1 MVLTFGRIYAIIDS
15 KKSTERIMEIKR
27 DYYLNKLIQH
37 RKNGLVK
44 IVTGVR
50 RCGKSYLL
58 FHLFRNYLQ
67 KSGIQD
73 DHIISI
79 ALDDYGNKHLLDPD
93 ALYRHVKSLIADNA
107 DYYILLDE
115 IQLVKDFESVV
126 NGFMHIPNADIYV
139 TGSNSK
145 FLSSDVVT
153 EFRGR
158 GDEIRV
164 YPLNFSEFYSAYGG
178 DFNNAWLM
186 FCNYGGMPLCLSMQ
200 TQEDK
205 AKYLT
210 NLFETTYLADIINR
224 NKLRG
229 NAEINELTDV
239 LASSIG
245 SLTNPLKLSN
255 TFASTKKVT
264 LSANTITAYLG
275 YLQDSF
281 LIEKSLRFDIKGKK
295 YINTPAKY
303 YFVDMG
309 LRNARLSFRQQEYT
323 HIMENVIYNELR
335 SLGYSVDVGVVENVG
350 KENGV
355 SVRRSFEV
363 DFVVNSGNR
372 RYYIQ
377 SAYNIPSDEKLKQEQ
392 ASLLSINDAFRK
404 IIIVNQPILSGYNEY
419 GILMLALSDFL
430 MDPEKTLNL

>member
-1 MVLTFGRIYAIIDS
+1 
-15 KKSTERIMEIKR
+15 MEIKR
-27 DYYLNKLIQH
+27 DFYLNKLIQH
-37 RKNGLVK
+37 KKNGMVK

-50 RCGKSYLL
+50 RCGKSYML
-58 FHLFRNYLQ
+58 FKLFRDHLLGVGV
-67 KSGIQD
+67 KA

-79 ALDDYGNKHLLDPD
+79 ALDDFGNRKLQNPNE
-93 ALYRHVKSLIADNA
+93 LYNYVKSQIVDNE

-115 IQLVKDFESVV
+115 IQLVPEFESVI
-126 NGFMHIPNADIYV
+126 NGFMHIANADIYV

-145 FLSSDVVT
+145 FLSSDIIT

-164 YPLNFSEFYSAYGG
+164 HPLNFSEFYSVYGG
-178 DFNNAWLM
+178 DFDKAWIM
-186 FCNYGGMPLCLSMQ
+186 YCNYGGMPLCLSME
-200 TQEDK
+200 TVADK

-210 NLFETTYLADIINR
+210 NLFEMTYLADIINR
-224 NKLRG
+224 NNLRG
-229 NAEINELTDV
+229 NVEINELTDV

-255 TFASTKKVT
+255 TFASTKNVK
-264 LSANTITAYLG
+264 LSANTIATYLD
-275 YLQDSF
+275 YLQDAF
-281 LIEKSLRFDIKGKK
+281 LVEKAIRYDIKGKK

-303 YFVDMG
+303 YFVDLG

-335 SLGYSVDVGVVENVG
+335 LRGYSVDVGVVENVE

-355 SVRRSFEV
+355 FVRKKLEV
-363 DFVVNSGNR
+363 DFVVNLGNR

-377 SAYNIPSDEKLKQEQ
+377 SAYNIPSEEKMKQEQ

-404 IIIVNQPILSGYNEY
+404 IIIVNQPIMSGYNEQ
-419 GILMLALSDFL
+419 GILMLSLQDFL
-430 MDPEKTLNL
+430 MEPEKVLNF

>member
-1 MVLTFGRIYAIIDS
+1 
-15 KKSTERIMEIKR
+15 MEIKR
-27 DYYLNKLIQH
+27 DHYLNKLIGH
-37 RKNGLVK
+37 KKNGLVK
-44 IVTGVR
+44 IVTGIR

-58 FHLFRNYLQ
+58 FKLFRDHLIS
-67 KSGIQD
+67 SGVKE
-73 DHIISI
+73 DHIISV

-93 ALYRHVKSLIADNA
+93 ELYRHVKNSITDDG

-126 NGFMHIPNADIYV
+126 NGFLHIPNADVYV

-164 YPLNFSEFYSAYGG
+164 YPLNFSEFYSVYGG
-178 DFNNAWLM
+178 DFDSAWLM

-205 AKYLT
+205 GKYLT

-224 NKLRG
+224 NNLRG
-229 NAEINELTDV
+229 NAEINELTDI

-245 SLTNPLKLSN
+245 SLTNPLKLSAA
-255 TFASTKKVT
+255 FGSTKRVK
-264 LSANTITAYLG
+264 LSAGTISVYLG
-275 YLQDSF
+275 YLQDAF
-281 LIEKSLRFDIKGKK
+281 LIEKALRFDIKGKK

-335 SLGYSVDVGVVENVG
+335 ARGYSVDVGVVETVG

-355 SVRRSFEV
+355 SLRKSLEV
-363 DFVVNSGNR
+363 DFVVNSGDR

-377 SAYNIPSDEKLKQEQ
+377 SAYNIPSEEKLKREQ

-404 IIIVNQPILSGYNEY
+404 LIIVDRPILSGYNEQ
-419 GILMLALSDFL
+419 GIIMLSLKDFL
-430 MDPEKTLNL
+430 LDPEKALNL

>member
-1 MVLTFGRIYAIIDS
+1 
-15 KKSTERIMEIKR
+15 MEINR
-27 DYYLNKLIQH
+27 DFYLNKLIQH
-37 RKNGLVK
+37 RKNGMVK

-58 FHLFRNYLQ
+58 FKLFRDYLI
-67 KSGIQD
+67 GNGVPAN
-73 DHIISI
+73 HIIAI
-79 ALDDYGNKHLLDPD
+79 ALDDYGNKALQNPD
-93 ALYRHVKSLIADNA
+93 TLYAHIKNAVAD
-107 DYYILLDE
+107 DGEYYILLDE
-115 IQLVKDFESVV
+115 IQLVADFESVI
-126 NGFMHIPNADIYV
+126 NGFLHIPNVDIYV

-145 FLSSDVVT
+145 FLSSDIIT

-164 YPLNFSEFYSAYGG
+164 YPLNFSEFYSAFGG
-178 DFNNAWLM
+178 EFDKAWIM
-186 FCNYGGMPLCLSMQ
+186 YCNYGGMPLCLSMQ

-224 NKLRG
+224 NSLRG
-229 NAEINELTDV
+229 NAEIGELTDV

-255 TFASTKKVT
+255 TFGSTKNVK
-264 LSANTITAYLG
+264 LSVNTIANYLG
-275 YLQDSF
+275 FLQDAF
-281 LIEKSLRFDIKGKK
+281 LVEKALRYDIKGKK

-335 SLGYSVDVGVVENVG
+335 LRGYSVDVGVVENVSRESG
-350 KENGV
+350 GEPARNKLEI
-355 SVRRSFEV
+355 
-363 DFVVNSGNR
+363 DFVVNSGNK

-377 SAYNIPSDEKLKQEQ
+377 SAYNIASEEKMKQEQ

-404 IIIVNQPILSGYNEY
+404 IIIVNQPIMSGYNEQ
-419 GILMLALSDFL
+419 GILMLSLQDFL
-430 MDPEKTLNL
+430 MEPEKVLDF

>member
-1 MVLTFGRIYAIIDS
+1 
-15 KKSTERIMEIKR
+15 MEIKR
-27 DYYLNKLIQH
+27 DYYLNKLIGH
-37 RKNGLVK
+37 KKNGLVK
-44 IVTGVR
+44 IVTGIR

-58 FHLFRNYLQ
+58 FKLFRDHLIS
-67 KSGIQD
+67 SGVKE
-73 DHIISI
+73 DHIISV
-79 ALDDYGNKHLLDPD
+79 ALDDYGNKRLLDPD
-93 ALYRHVKSLIADNA
+93 ELYRHVKNSITDGG

-126 NGFMHIPNADIYV
+126 NGFLHIPGADVYV

-178 DFNNAWLM
+178 DFDSAWLM
-186 FCNYGGMPLCLSMQ
+186 FCNYGGMPLCLSMR

-205 AKYLT
+205 GKYLT

-224 NKLRG
+224 NNLRG
-229 NAEINELTDV
+229 NAEINELTDI

-245 SLTNPLKLSN
+245 SLTNPLKLSAA
-255 TFASTKKVT
+255 FGSTKRVK
-264 LSANTITAYLG
+264 LSAGTISVYLG
-275 YLQDSF
+275 YLQDAF
-281 LIEKSLRFDIKGKK
+281 LIEKALRFDIKGKK

-335 SLGYSVDVGVVENVG
+335 ARGYSVDVGVVETVG

-355 SVRRSFEV
+355 SLRKSLEV
-363 DFVVNSGNR
+363 DFVVNSGDR

-377 SAYNIPSDEKLKQEQ
+377 SAYNIPSEEKLKREQ

-404 IIIVNQPILSGYNEY
+404 LIIVDRPILSGYNEQ
-419 GILMLALSDFL
+419 GIIMLSLKDFL
-430 MDPEKTLNL
+430 LDPEKALNL

>member
-1 MVLTFGRIYAIIDS
+1 MV
-15 KKSTERIMEIKR
+15 IKR
-27 DYYLNKLIQH
+27 DFYLSKLIQH
-37 RKNGLVK
+37 KKNGMVK
-44 IVTGVR
+44 IITGIR

-58 FHLFRNYLQ
+58 FKLFRDHLLE
-67 KSGIQD
+67 SGIKE

-79 ALDDYGNKHLLDPD
+79 ALDDFGNRKLQKPD
-93 ALYRHVKSLIADNA
+93 ELYNHVKSQIVDNE

-115 IQLVKDFESVV
+115 IQLVPEFESVI
-126 NGFMHIPNADIYV
+126 NGFLHIPNADIYV

-145 FLSSDVVT
+145 FLSSDIIT

-164 YPLNFSEFYSAYGG
+164 YPLNFSEFYSVYGG
-178 DFNNAWLM
+178 DFDKAWIM
-186 FCNYGGMPLCLSMQ
+186 YCNYGGMPLCLSME
-200 TQEDK
+200 TVADK

-210 NLFETTYLADIINR
+210 SLFDTTYLADIINR
-224 NKLRG
+224 NNLRG
-229 NAEINELTDV
+229 NVEINELTDV

-255 TFASTKKVT
+255 TFASTKNVK
-264 LSANTITAYLG
+264 LSANTISSYLN
-275 YLQDSF
+275 YLQDAF
-281 LIEKSLRFDIKGKK
+281 LIERAVRYDIKGKK

-303 YFVDMG
+303 YFVDLG

-335 SLGYSVDVGVVENVG
+335 LRGYSVDVGVVENVE

-355 SVRRSFEV
+355 SVRKNLEV
-363 DFVVNSGNR
+363 DFVVNLGNR

-377 SAYNIPSDEKLKQEQ
+377 SAYSIPSEEKMAQEQ

-404 IIIVNQPILSGYNEY
+404 IIIVNQPIMSGYNEQ
-419 GILMLALSDFL
+419 GILMLSLQDFL
-430 MDPEKTLNL
+430 MNPEKVLNF

>member
-1 MVLTFGRIYAIIDS
+1 M
-15 KKSTERIMEIKR
+15 KIKR

-37 RKNGLVK
+37 KKNGLVK

-58 FHLFRNYLQ
+58 FQLFRDHLLE
-67 KSGIQD
+67 SGIKD

-79 ALDDYGNKHLLDPD
+79 ALDDYGNRQLLDPD
-93 ALYRHVKSLIADNA
+93 ELYRYVKSRIAD
-107 DYYILLDE
+107 DEDHYILLDE
-115 IQLVKDFESVV
+115 IQLVNNFESVV
-126 NGFMHIPNADIYV
+126 NGFLHIPNADVYV

-158 GDEIRV
+158 GDEIRIF
-164 YPLNFSEFYSAYGG
+164 PLNFSEFYSAYGG
-178 DFNNAWLM
+178 DFNDAWLM

-200 TQEDK
+200 TQADK

-210 NLFETTYLADIINR
+210 NLFEATYLADIINR

-229 NAEINELTDV
+229 NVEINELTDI

-255 TFASTKKVT
+255 TFASTKSVK
-264 LSANTITAYLG
+264 LSANTISAYLG
-275 YLQDSF
+275 YLQDAF
-281 LIEKSLRFDIKGKK
+281 LIEKALRYDIKGKK

-309 LRNARLSFRQQEYT
+309 LRNARLAFRQQEYT

-335 SLGYSVDVGVVENVG
+335 SRGYSVDVGIVETVS
-350 KENGV
+350 KE
-355 SVRRSFEV
+355 SDAWVRKPLEV
-363 DFVVNSGNR
+363 DFVVNLGNR

-377 SAYNIPSDEKLKQEQ
+377 SAYDIPSEEKMQQEQ

-404 IIIVNQPILSGYNEY
+404 IVIVNRPILSGYNEQ
-419 GILMLALSDFL
+419 GILMLSLSDFL
-430 MDPEKTLNL
+430 LDPEKAIDL

>member
-1 MVLTFGRIYAIIDS
+1 
-15 KKSTERIMEIKR
+15 MEIKR

-37 RKNGLVK
+37 KKNGLVK

-58 FHLFRNYLQ
+58 FKLFRDHLLE
-67 KSGIQD
+67 SGIKN
-73 DHIISI
+73 DHIISV
-79 ALDDYGNKHLLDPD
+79 ALDDYGNRQLLDPD
-93 ALYRHVKSLIADNA
+93 ELYRYVKGRIVD
-107 DYYILLDE
+107 DEDHYILLDE
-115 IQLVKDFESVV
+115 IQLVNNFESVV
-126 NGFMHIPNADIYV
+126 NGFLHIPNADVYV

-158 GDEIRV
+158 GDEIRIF
-164 YPLNFSEFYSAYGG
+164 PLNFSEFYSAYGG
-178 DFNNAWLM
+178 DFNDAWLM

-200 TQEDK
+200 TQADK

-210 NLFETTYLADIINR
+210 NLFEATYLADIINR

-229 NAEINELTDV
+229 NVEINELTDI

-255 TFASTKKVT
+255 TFASTKSVK
-264 LSANTITAYLG
+264 LSANTISAYLG
-275 YLQDSF
+275 YLQDAF
-281 LIEKSLRFDIKGKK
+281 LIEKALRYDIKGKK

-309 LRNARLSFRQQEYT
+309 LRNARLAFRQQEYT

-335 SLGYSVDVGVVENVG
+335 SRGYSVDVGIVETVS
-350 KENGV
+350 KE
-355 SVRRSFEV
+355 SDAWVRKPLEV
-363 DFVVNSGNR
+363 DFVVNLGNR

-377 SAYNIPSDEKLKQEQ
+377 SAYDIPSEEKMQQEQ

-404 IIIVNQPILSGYNEY
+404 IVIVNRPILSGYNEQ
-419 GILMLALSDFL
+419 GILMLSLSDFL
-430 MDPEKTLNL
+430 LDPEKAIDL

>member
-1 MVLTFGRIYAIIDS
+1 
-15 KKSTERIMEIKR
+15 MEIKR
-27 DYYLNKLIQH
+27 DMYLNKLIRH
-37 RKNGLVK
+37 KGNGMVK
-44 IVTGVR
+44 IITGVR

-58 FHLFRNYLQ
+58 FKLFRDHLVE
-67 KSGIQD
+67 SGVAQ

-79 ALDDYGNKHLLDPD
+79 ALDDYGNRALQNPD
-93 ALYRHVKSLIADNA
+93 ELYNYVKSRVTD
-107 DYYILLDE
+107 DGDFYILLDE
-115 IQLVKDFESVV
+115 IQMVKDFEGVV
-126 NGFMHIPNADIYV
+126 NGFLHISNADIYI

-145 FLSSDVVT
+145 FLSTDILT

-164 YPLNFSEFYSAYGG
+164 YPLCFSEFYSVYGG
-178 DFNNAWLM
+178 EFDKAWLVY
-186 FCNYGGMPLCLSMQ
+186 CNYGGMPLCLSMQ

-224 NKLRG
+224 NNLRG
-229 NAEINELTDV
+229 NAEINELTDI

-255 TFASTKKVT
+255 TFASTKNVK
-264 LSANTITAYLG
+264 LSANTISAYLD
-275 YLQDSF
+275 YLQDAF
-281 LIEKSLRFDIKGKK
+281 LIEKSVRYDIKGKR

-303 YFVDMG
+303 YFVDLG
-309 LRNARLSFRQQEYT
+309 LRNARLAFRQQEYT

-335 SLGYSVDVGVVENVG
+335 LRGYSVDVGVVDNVE
-350 KENGV
+350 KENGI
-355 SVRRSFEV
+355 SVRKRFEV
-363 DFVVNSGNR
+363 DFVVNLGNR

-377 SAYNIPSDEKLKQEQ
+377 SAYNIPTDEKMEQEQ

-404 IIIVNQPILSGYNEY
+404 IIIVNQQILSGYNEQ
-419 GILMLALSDFL
+419 GILMLSLQDFL
-430 MDPEKTLNL
+430 LDPEKSMNL

>member
-1 MVLTFGRIYAIIDS
+1 
-15 KKSTERIMEIKR
+15 MEIKR
-27 DYYLNKLIQH
+27 DHYLNKLIGH
-37 RKNGLVK
+37 KKNGLVK
-44 IVTGVR
+44 IVTGIR

-58 FHLFRNYLQ
+58 FKLFRDHLIS
-67 KSGIQD
+67 SGVKE
-73 DHIISI
+73 DHIISV
-79 ALDDYGNKHLLDPD
+79 ALDDYGNKPLLDPD
-93 ALYRHVKSLIADNA
+93 ELYRHVKNSITDGG

-126 NGFMHIPNADIYV
+126 NGFLHIPGADVYV

-178 DFNNAWLM
+178 DFDSAWLM
-186 FCNYGGMPLCLSMQ
+186 FCNYGGMPLCLSMR

-205 AKYLT
+205 GKYLT

-229 NAEINELTDV
+229 NAEINELTDI

-245 SLTNPLKLSN
+245 SLTNPLKLSAA
-255 TFASTKKVT
+255 FGSTKRVK
-264 LSANTITAYLG
+264 LSAGTISVYLG
-275 YLQDSF
+275 YLQDAF
-281 LIEKSLRFDIKGKK
+281 LIEKALRFDIKGKK

-335 SLGYSVDVGVVENVG
+335 ARGYSVDVGVVETVG

-355 SVRRSFEV
+355 SLRKSLEV
-363 DFVVNSGNR
+363 DFVVNSGDR

-377 SAYNIPSDEKLKQEQ
+377 SAYNIPSEEKLKREQ

-404 IIIVNQPILSGYNEY
+404 LIIVDRPILSGYNEQ
-419 GILMLALSDFL
+419 GIIMLSLKDFL
-430 MDPEKTLNL
+430 LDPEKALNL

>member
-1 MVLTFGRIYAIIDS
+1 M
-15 KKSTERIMEIKR
+15 KIKR

-37 RKNGLVK
+37 KKNGLVK

-58 FHLFRNYLQ
+58 FQLFRDHLLE
-67 KSGIQD
+67 SGIKD

-79 ALDDYGNKHLLDPD
+79 ALDDYGNRQLLDPD
-93 ALYRHVKSLIADNA
+93 ELYRYVKSRIAD
-107 DYYILLDE
+107 DEDHYILLDE

-126 NGFMHIPNADIYV
+126 NGFLHIPNTDVYV

-158 GDEIRV
+158 GDEIRIF
-164 YPLNFSEFYSAYGG
+164 PLNFSEFYSAYGG
-178 DFNNAWLM
+178 DFNDAWLM

-200 TQEDK
+200 TQADK

-210 NLFETTYLADIINR
+210 NLFEATYLADIINR

-229 NAEINELTDV
+229 NVEINELTDI

-255 TFASTKKVT
+255 TFASTKSVK
-264 LSANTITAYLG
+264 LSANTISAYLG
-275 YLQDSF
+275 YLQDAF
-281 LIEKSLRFDIKGKK
+281 LIEKALRYDIKGKK

-309 LRNARLSFRQQEYT
+309 LRNARLAFRQQEYT

-335 SLGYSVDVGVVENVG
+335 SRGYSVDVGIVETVS
-350 KENGV
+350 KE
-355 SVRRSFEV
+355 SDAWVRKPLEV
-363 DFVVNSGNR
+363 DFVVNLGNR

-377 SAYNIPSDEKLKQEQ
+377 SAYDIPSEEKMQQEQ
-392 ASLLSINDAFRK
+392 ASLLSINDAFRF
-404 IIIVNQPILSGYNEY
+404 NAEY
-419 GILMLALSDFL
+419 
-430 MDPEKTLNL
+430 

>member
-1 MVLTFGRIYAIIDS
+1 
-15 KKSTERIMEIKR
+15 MEIKR
-27 DYYLNKLIQH
+27 DHYLNKLIGH
-37 RKNGLVK
+37 KKNGLVK
-44 IVTGVR
+44 IVTGIR

-58 FHLFRNYLQ
+58 FKLFRDHLIS
-67 KSGIQD
+67 SGVKE
-73 DHIISI
+73 DHIISV
-79 ALDDYGNKHLLDPD
+79 ALDDYGNKPLLDPD
-93 ALYRHVKSLIADNA
+93 ELYRHVKNSITDGG

-126 NGFMHIPNADIYV
+126 NGFLHIPGADVYV

-178 DFNNAWLM
+178 DFDSAWLM
-186 FCNYGGMPLCLSMQ
+186 FCNYGGMPLCLSMR

-205 AKYLT
+205 GKYLT

-224 NKLRG
+224 NNLRG
-229 NAEINELTDV
+229 NAEINELTDI

-245 SLTNPLKLSN
+245 SLTNPLKLSAA
-255 TFASTKKVT
+255 FGSTKRIK
-264 LSANTITAYLG
+264 LSAGTISVYLG
-275 YLQDSF
+275 YLQDAF
-281 LIEKSLRFDIKGKK
+281 LIEKALRFDIKGKK

-309 LRNARLSFRQQEYT
+309 LRNARFSFRQQEYT

-335 SLGYSVDVGVVENVG
+335 ARGYSVDVGVVETVG

-355 SVRRSFEV
+355 SLRKSLEV
-363 DFVVNSGNR
+363 DFVVNSGDR

-377 SAYNIPSDEKLKQEQ
+377 SAYNIPSEEKLKREQ

-404 IIIVNQPILSGYNEY
+404 LIIVDRPILSGYNEQ
-419 GILMLALSDFL
+419 GIIMLSLKDFL
-430 MDPEKTLNL
+430 LDPEKALNL

>member
-1 MVLTFGRIYAIIDS
+1 
-15 KKSTERIMEIKR
+15 MEIKR
-27 DYYLNKLIQH
+27 VFYLNKLIKHQ
-37 RKNGLVK
+37 KNGMVK

-58 FHLFRNYLQ
+58 FKLFRDYLIG
-67 KSGIQD
+67 SGVPT
-73 DHIISI
+73 DHIIAI
-79 ALDDYGNKHLLDPD
+79 ALDDYGNKALQNPD
-93 ALYRHVKSLIADNA
+93 ELYQYIKNAVADDG

-115 IQLVKDFESVV
+115 IQLVADFESVI

-145 FLSSDVVT
+145 FLSSDIIT

-178 DFNNAWLM
+178 EFDKAWVM
-186 FCNYGGMPLCLSMQ
+186 YCNYGGMPLCLSMQ

-224 NKLRG
+224 NSLRG
-229 NAEINELTDV
+229 NSEIGELTDV

-255 TFASTKKVT
+255 TFGSTKIVK
-264 LSANTITAYLG
+264 LSVNTIINYLN
-275 YLQDSF
+275 YLQDAF
-281 LIEKSLRFDIKGKK
+281 LIEKAVRYDIKGKK

-335 SLGYSVDVGVVENVG
+335 LRGYSVDVGVVETVRR
-350 KENGV
+350 ENGGDLA
-355 SVRRSFEV
+355 RNRLEV
-363 DFVVNSGNR
+363 DFVVNSGNK

-377 SAYNIPSDEKLKQEQ
+377 SAYNIASEEKMKQEQ

-404 IIIVNQPILSGYNEY
+404 IIIVNQPIMSGYNEQ
-419 GILMLALSDFL
+419 GILMLSLQDFL
-430 MDPEKTLNL
+430 MEPEKVLDL

>member
-1 MVLTFGRIYAIIDS
+1 
-15 KKSTERIMEIKR
+15 MEIKR
-27 DYYLNKLIQH
+27 DYYLDKLIQH

-58 FHLFRNYLQ
+58 FNLFRGSLID
-67 KSGIQD
+67 SGIRG

-79 ALDDYGNKHLLDPD
+79 AMDDYGNKHLLDPD
-93 ALYRHVKSLIADNA
+93 ELYRYVKSLITDSD

-115 IQLVKDFESVV
+115 IQLVKDFESVI
-126 NGFMHIPNADIYV
+126 NGFMHIPNADVYV

-145 FLSSDVVT
+145 FLSSDIVT

-158 GDEIRV
+158 GDEIRI

-178 DFNNAWLM
+178 NFNDAWLT

-255 TFASTKKVT
+255 TFASTKKVK
-264 LSANTITAYLG
+264 LSANTISAYLG
-275 YLQDSF
+275 YLKDAF
-281 LIEKSLRFDIKGKK
+281 LIEKALRFDIKGKK

-303 YFVDMG
+303 YFVDIG

-335 SLGYSVDVGVVENVG
+335 SRGYSVDVGVVENVG
-350 KENGV
+350 KDNGV
-355 SVRRSFEV
+355 SVRKSFEV

-377 SAYNIPSDEKLKQEQ
+377 SAYNIPTQEKMEQEQ

-404 IIIVNQPILSGYNEY
+404 IIIVNQPILSGYNER
-419 GILMLALSDFL
+419 GILMVSLSDFL
-430 MDPEKTLNL
+430 FEPEKSLNL

>member
-1 MVLTFGRIYAIIDS
+1 
-15 KKSTERIMEIKR
+15 MEIKR
-27 DYYLNKLIQH
+27 DYYLDKLIQH

-58 FHLFRNYLQ
+58 FNLFRGSLID
-67 KSGIQD
+67 SGIRG

-79 ALDDYGNKHLLDPD
+79 AMDDYGNKHLLDPD
-93 ALYRHVKSLIADNA
+93 ELYSYVKSLITDSD

-115 IQLVKDFESVV
+115 IQLVKDFESVI
-126 NGFMHIPNADIYV
+126 NGFVHIPNADVYV

-145 FLSSDVVT
+145 FLSSDIVT

-158 GDEIRV
+158 GDEIRI

-178 DFNNAWLM
+178 DFNDAWLT

-210 NLFETTYLADIINR
+210 NLFETTYITDIINR
-224 NKLRG
+224 NRLRG

-255 TFASTKKVT
+255 AFASTKKVK
-264 LSANTITAYLG
+264 LSANTISAYLG
-275 YLQDSF
+275 YLQDAF
-281 LIEKSLRFDIKGKK
+281 LIEKALRFDIKGKK

-303 YFVDMG
+303 YFVDIG

-335 SLGYSVDVGVVENVG
+335 SRGYSVDVGVVENVG
-350 KENGV
+350 KDNGV
-355 SVRRSFEV
+355 SVRKAFEV

-377 SAYNIPSDEKLKQEQ
+377 SAYNIPTQEKMEQEQ

-404 IIIVNQPILSGYNEY
+404 IIIVNQPILSGYNER
-419 GILMLALSDFL
+419 GILMLSLSDFL
-430 MDPEKTLNL
+430 FEPEKSLNL

>member
-1 MVLTFGRIYAIIDS
+1 
-15 KKSTERIMEIKR
+15 MEIKR
-27 DYYLNKLIQH
+27 DFYLNKLIQH
-37 RKNGLVK
+37 KKNGMVK

-58 FHLFRNYLQ
+58 FKLFRNHLLEN
-67 KSGIQD
+67 GIEKN
-73 DHIISI
+73 HIISI
-79 ALDDYGNKHLLDPD
+79 ALDDFGSRKLQNPEE
-93 ALYRHVKSLIADNA
+93 LYNYVKSRIIDGE

-115 IQLVKDFESVV
+115 IQLVPEFESVI
-126 NGFMHIPNADIYV
+126 NGFLHIENADIYV

-145 FLSSDVVT
+145 FLSSDIIT

-164 YPLNFSEFYSAYGG
+164 YPLNFSEFYSVFGG
-178 DFNNAWLM
+178 DFDKAWVM
-186 FCNYGGMPLCLSMQ
+186 YCNYGGMPLCLLSESI
-200 TQEDK
+200 TDK

-224 NKLRG
+224 NNLRG
-229 NAEINELTDV
+229 NAEIGELTDI
-239 LASSIG
+239 LASAIG

-255 TFASTKKVT
+255 SFASTKNVK
-264 LSANTITAYLG
+264 LSANTISTYLD
-275 YLQDSF
+275 YFQDAF
-281 LIEKSLRFDIKGKK
+281 LVEKAVRYDIKGKK

-303 YFVDMG
+303 YFVDVG

-335 SLGYSVDVGVVENVG
+335 LRGYSVDVGVVDSVER
-350 KENGV
+350 ENGT
-355 SVRRSFEV
+355 SARKSLEV
-363 DFVVNSGNR
+363 DFVVNLGNR

-377 SAYNIPSDEKLKQEQ
+377 SAYNIATEEKMAQEQ

-404 IIIVNQPILSGYNEY
+404 IIIVNQSIMSGYNEQ
-419 GILMLALSDFL
+419 GILILSLQDFL
-430 MDPEKTLNL
+430 AEPEKFLNF

>member
-1 MVLTFGRIYAIIDS
+1 
-15 KKSTERIMEIKR
+15 MEIKR
-27 DYYLNKLIQH
+27 DYYLDKLIQH

-58 FHLFRNYLQ
+58 FNLFRGSLID
-67 KSGIQD
+67 SGIRG

-79 ALDDYGNKHLLDPD
+79 AMDDYGNKHLLDPD
-93 ALYRHVKSLIADNA
+93 ELYRYVKSLITDSD

-115 IQLVKDFESVV
+115 IQLVKDFESVI
-126 NGFMHIPNADIYV
+126 NGFMHIPNADVYI

-145 FLSSDVVT
+145 FLSSDIVT

-158 GDEIRV
+158 GDEIRI
-164 YPLNFSEFYSAYGG
+164 YPLNFSEFYSEYGG
-178 DFNNAWLM
+178 NFNDAWLT

-255 TFASTKKVT
+255 TFASTKKVK
-264 LSANTITAYLG
+264 LSANTISAYLG
-275 YLQDSF
+275 YLQDAF
-281 LIEKSLRFDIKGKK
+281 LIEKALRFDIKGKK

-303 YFVDMG
+303 YFVDIG

-335 SLGYSVDVGVVENVG
+335 SRGYSVDVGVVENVG
-350 KENGV
+350 KDNGV
-355 SVRRSFEV
+355 SVRKSFEV

-377 SAYNIPSDEKLKQEQ
+377 SAYNIPTQEKMEQEQ

-404 IIIVNQPILSGYNEY
+404 IIIVNQPILSGYNER
-419 GILMLALSDFL
+419 GILILSLSDFL
-430 MDPEKTLNL
+430 FEPEKSLNL

>member
-1 MVLTFGRIYAIIDS
+1 
-15 KKSTERIMEIKR
+15 MEIKR
-27 DYYLNKLIQH
+27 DMYLNKLIRH
-37 RKNGLVK
+37 KGNGMVK
-44 IVTGVR
+44 IITGVR

-58 FHLFRNYLQ
+58 FKLFRDHLVE
-67 KSGIQD
+67 SGVAQ

-79 ALDDYGNKHLLDPD
+79 ALDDYGNRALQNPD
-93 ALYRHVKSLIADNA
+93 ELYNYVKSRVTD
-107 DYYILLDE
+107 DGDFYILLDE
-115 IQLVKDFESVV
+115 IQMVKDFEGVV
-126 NGFMHIPNADIYV
+126 NGFLHISNADIYI

-145 FLSSDVVT
+145 FLSTDILT

-164 YPLNFSEFYSAYGG
+164 YPLCFSEFYSVYGG
-178 DFNNAWLM
+178 EFDKAWLVY
-186 FCNYGGMPLCLSMQ
+186 CNYGGMPLCLSMQ

-224 NKLRG
+224 NNLRG
-229 NAEINELTDV
+229 NAEINELTDI

-255 TFASTKKVT
+255 TFASTKNVK
-264 LSANTITAYLG
+264 LSANTISAYLD
-275 YLQDSF
+275 YLQDAF
-281 LIEKSLRFDIKGKK
+281 LIEKSVRYDIKGKK

-303 YFVDMG
+303 YFVDLG
-309 LRNARLSFRQQEYT
+309 LRNARLAFRQQEYT

-335 SLGYSVDVGVVENVG
+335 LRGYSVDVGVVDNVE
-350 KENGV
+350 KENGI
-355 SVRRSFEV
+355 SVRKRLEV
-363 DFVVNSGNR
+363 DFVVNLGNR

-377 SAYNIPSDEKLKQEQ
+377 SAYNIPTDEKMEQEQ

-404 IIIVNQPILSGYNEY
+404 IIIVNQQILSGYNEQ
-419 GILMLALSDFL
+419 GILMLSLQDFL
-430 MDPEKTLNL
+430 LDPEKSMNL

>member
-1 MVLTFGRIYAIIDS
+1 
-15 KKSTERIMEIKR
+15 MEIKR
-27 DYYLNKLIQH
+27 DFYLNKLIQH
-37 RKNGLVK
+37 KKNGMVK

-58 FHLFRNYLQ
+58 FKLFRAHLLDD
-67 KSGIQD
+67 GIKA

-79 ALDDYGNKHLLDPD
+79 ALDDFGNRKLHNPEE
-93 ALYRHVKSLIADNA
+93 LYNYVKSRIVDDE

-115 IQLVKDFESVV
+115 IQLVPDFESVI

-145 FLSSDVVT
+145 FLSSDIIT

-164 YPLNFSEFYSAYGG
+164 YPLNFSEFYSVYGG
-178 DFNNAWLM
+178 DFNKAWITY
-186 FCNYGGMPLCLSMQ
+186 CNYGGMPLCLLMESMA
-200 TQEDK
+200 DK

-224 NKLRG
+224 NHLRG

-245 SLTNPLKLSN
+245 SLTNPMKLSN
-255 TFASTKKVT
+255 TFVSTKNVK
-264 LSANTITAYLG
+264 LSANTISMYID
-275 YLQDSF
+275 YLQDAF
-281 LIEKSLRFDIKGKK
+281 LVEKAIRYDIKGKK

-303 YFVDMG
+303 YFVDLG

-335 SLGYSVDVGVVENVG
+335 LRGYSVDVGVVEGVE

-355 SVRRSFEV
+355 FVRKKLEV
-363 DFVVNSGNR
+363 DFVVNLGNR

-377 SAYNIPSDEKLKQEQ
+377 SAHNIPSEEKMKQEQ

-404 IIIVNQPILSGYNEY
+404 IIIVNQPIMSGYNVQ
-419 GILMLALSDFL
+419 GILMLSLQDFL
-430 MDPEKTLNL
+430 IEPEKVLNY

>member
-1 MVLTFGRIYAIIDS
+1 
-15 KKSTERIMEIKR
+15 MEIKR
-27 DYYLNKLIQH
+27 DFYLNKLIQH
-37 RKNGLVK
+37 KKNGMVK
-44 IVTGVR
+44 IVTGIR

-58 FHLFRNYLQ
+58 FKLFRNHLIEN
-67 KSGIQD
+67 GIKE
-73 DHIISI
+73 DHIISV
-79 ALDDYGNKHLLDPD
+79 ALDDFGNRNLQNPD
-93 ALYRHVKSLIADNA
+93 NLYNYIKSQIADGN

-115 IQLVKDFESVV
+115 IQLVPDFESVI
-126 NGFMHIPNADIYV
+126 NGFMHISNADIYV

-145 FLSSDVVT
+145 FLSSDILT

-164 YPLNFSEFYSAYGG
+164 YPLNFSEFYSVYGG
-178 DFNNAWLM
+178 EFDKAWLM
-186 FCNYGGMPLCLSMQ
+186 YCNYGGMPLCLSM
-200 TQEDK
+200 ESLSDK

-210 NLFETTYLADIINR
+210 SLFGTTYLANIINR
-224 NKLRG
+224 NNLRG
-229 NAEINELTDV
+229 NVEINELTDI

-255 TFASTKKVT
+255 TFSSTKNVK
-264 LSANTITAYLG
+264 LSANTISSYLN
-275 YLQDSF
+275 YLQDAF
-281 LIEKSLRFDIKGKK
+281 LVERAIRYDIKGKK

-303 YFVDMG
+303 YFVDLG

-335 SLGYSVDVGVVENVG
+335 LRGYSVDVGVVENIE

-355 SVRRSFEV
+355 SIRKTFEV
-363 DFVVNSGNR
+363 DFVVNLGNR

-377 SAYNIPSDEKLKQEQ
+377 SAYNIPSEEKMAQEQ

-404 IIIVNQPILSGYNEY
+404 IIIVNQPIMSGYNEK
-419 GILMLALSDFL
+419 GILMLSLQDFL
-430 MDPEKTLNL
+430 MDTEKVLNF

>member
-1 MVLTFGRIYAIIDS
+1 
-15 KKSTERIMEIKR
+15 MEIKR
-27 DYYLNKLIQH
+27 DHYLNKLIGH
-37 RKNGLVK
+37 KKNGLVK
-44 IVTGVR
+44 IVTGIR

-58 FHLFRNYLQ
+58 FKLFRDHLIS
-67 KSGIQD
+67 SGVKE
-73 DHIISI
+73 DHIISV
-79 ALDDYGNKHLLDPD
+79 ALDDYGNKPLLDPD
-93 ALYRHVKSLIADNA
+93 ELYRHVKNSITDGG

-126 NGFMHIPNADIYV
+126 NGFLHIPGADVYV

-178 DFNNAWLM
+178 DFDSAWLM
-186 FCNYGGMPLCLSMQ
+186 FCNYGGMPLCLSMR

-205 AKYLT
+205 GKYLT

-224 NKLRG
+224 NNLRG
-229 NAEINELTDV
+229 NAEINELTDI

-245 SLTNPLKLSN
+245 SLTNPLKLSAA
-255 TFASTKKVT
+255 FGSTKRVK
-264 LSANTITAYLG
+264 LSAGTISVYLG
-275 YLQDSF
+275 YLQDAF
-281 LIEKSLRFDIKGKK
+281 LIEKALRFDIKGKK

-335 SLGYSVDVGVVENVG
+335 ARGYSVDVGVVETVR

-355 SVRRSFEV
+355 SLRKSLEV
-363 DFVVNSGNR
+363 DFVVNSGDR

-377 SAYNIPSDEKLKQEQ
+377 SAYNIPSEEKLKREQ

-404 IIIVNQPILSGYNEY
+404 LIIVDRPILSGYNEQ
-419 GILMLALSDFL
+419 GIIMLSLKDFL
-430 MDPEKTLNL
+430 LDPEKALNL